1 MFRFKLQ
8 AVLHHRRQ
16 QEEMAQKEL
25 AKLQQKLATEQEK
38 LHIEKRVKRLNLL
51 ELREKQRNSSTVSEI
66 RLSLNY
72 LAQLSKNIEI
82 QTLRVQKVEK
92 TVIQKRNE
100 LISIMKKRKT
110 LEKLKDK
117 EWQGYRQKLAKNERT
132 LMDEVAA
139 ARHIRSIQLQ

>member
-1 MFRFKLQ
+1 
-8 AVLHHRRQ
+8 
-16 QEEMAQKEL
+16 MAQKEL